1 MASEHPAEKD
11 ICVLFVFHS
20 DGCIEL
26 NLSKQQESPNKG
38 WEVFPLQKP
47 CKVHFCLL
55 EFYKCYKNG
64 ILEDLKSTC
73 SVYGNLCDCFVW

>member
-1 MASEHPAEKD
+1 MASENPHAEKD

-26 NLSKQQESPNKG
+26 NLSKQQETPNKG

-47 CKVHFCLL
+47 CKVHLCISILVIISTVIKTWLAIQNCVIKCLKL
-55 EFYKCYKNG
+55 
-64 ILEDLKSTC
+64 
-73 SVYGNLCDCFVW
+73 